1 MEGFTKEIS
10 KKNIM
15 KKILIT
21 GGAGFIGAHVVK
33 HFVKKYTNDQIINL
47 DCLTYAAEP
56 KNLADVESCENYKFL
71 KININNAENIDDVFK
86 DHSITHVIHLA
97 AESHVDRSIENSID
111 FALTNVIGTV
121 NLLNAAK
128 NNWSEDRDHLF
139 YHISTDEVYGSLGL
153 KGSFK
158 ESTKYDPK
166 SPYSASKAS
175 SDHFVRSYFSTHN
188 LPVVISNCSNNYGPF
203 QNQEKFIPKVI
214 SSLKKKEPIPIYGQG
229 KNIRDWLHV
238 KDHVS
243 AIEKIFNEGE
253 VGETYNVGGGYEI
266 SNLQLVIKI
275 IKVYSELYP
284 SGYDYNQLISFVDD
298 RKGHDFRYSIDSSK
312 IQSMLGWSSK
322 INFEDGIKKTIK
334 WYVEEN

>member
-56 KNLADVESCENYKFL
+56 KNLTDVESCENYKFL

-253 VGETYNVGGGYEI
+253 VGETYNIGGGYEI

>member
-1 MEGFTKEIS
+1 
-10 KKNIM
+10 M

-47 DCLTYAAEP
+47 DCLTYAAEL
-56 KNLADVESCENYKFL
+56 KNLTDIESHENYKFL
-71 KININNAENIDDVFK
+71 KININNAKDVDDVFK
-86 DHSITHVIHLA
+86 KHNITHVIHLA

-128 NNWSEDRDHLF
+128 NNWSNNGDHLF

-153 KGSFK
+153 CGSFK

-175 SDHFVRSYFSTHN
+175 SDHFVRSYYNTHN
-188 LPVVISNCSNNYGPF
+188 LPIVISNCSNNYGPF
-203 QNQEKFIPKVI
+203 QHNEKFIPTIIKSIKQKKV
-214 SSLKKKEPIPIYGQG
+214 LPIYGDG
-229 KNIRDWLHV
+229 SNIRDWLYV
-238 KDHVS
+238 GDHVL
-243 AIEKIFNEGE
+243 AIEIIFNKGK
-253 VGETYNVGGGYEI
+253 VGESYNVGGGFEI
-266 SNLQLVIKI
+266 SNKDLVLKI
-275 IKVYSELYP
+275 IEFYKKLTN
-284 SGYDYNQLISFVDD
+284 DNFNFNQLIKYVDD

-312 IQSMLGWSSK
+312 LKQELGWEPK
-322 INFEDGIKKTIK
+322 INFNKGLIKTIN
-334 WYVEEN
+334 WYSENI

>member
-56 KNLADVESCENYKFL
+56 KNLTDVESCENYKFL

-97 AESHVDRSIENSID
+97 AESNVDRSIENSID

-253 VGETYNVGGGYEI
+253 VGETYNIGGGYEI

>member
-56 KNLADVESCENYKFL
+56 KNLADVEACENYKFL

-253 VGETYNVGGGYEI
+253 VGETYNIGGGYEI

>member
-71 KININNAENIDDVFK
+71 KININDAENIDDVFK

-121 NLLNAAK
+121 NLLNSAK

-175 SDHFVRSYFSTHN
+175 SDHFVRSYFTTHN
-188 LPVVISNCSNNYGPF
+188 LPIVISNCSNNYGPF

-229 KNIRDWLHV
+229 KNIRDWLYV

-253 VGETYNVGGGYEI
+253 VGETYNIGGGYEI
-266 SNLQLVIKI
+266 SNLQLVVKI

-284 SGYDYNQLISFVDD
+284 CGYDYNQLISFVDD

-312 IQSMLGWSSK
+312 IQSTLGWSSK

>member
-1 MEGFTKEIS
+1 
-10 KKNIM
+10 M

-47 DCLTYAAEP
+47 DCLTYAAEL
-56 KNLADVESCENYKFL
+56 KNLSDIESYENYKFL
-71 KININNAENIDDVFK
+71 KININNAKDVDDVFK
-86 DHSITHVIHLA
+86 KHNITHVIHLA

-128 NNWSEDRDHLF
+128 NNWNNNGDHLF

-153 KGSFK
+153 GGSFK

-175 SDHFVRSYFSTHN
+175 SDHFVRSYYNTHN
-188 LPVVISNCSNNYGPF
+188 LPIVISNCSNNYGPF
-203 QNQEKFIPKVI
+203 QHNEKFIPTIIKSIKQKKV
-214 SSLKKKEPIPIYGQG
+214 LPIYGDG
-229 KNIRDWLHV
+229 SNIRDWLYV
-238 KDHVS
+238 GDHVL
-243 AIEKIFNEGE
+243 AIEIIFNKGK
-253 VGETYNVGGGYEI
+253 VGESYNVGGGFEI
-266 SNLQLVIKI
+266 SNKDLVLKI
-275 IKVYSELYP
+275 IEFYKKLTN
-284 SGYDYNQLISFVDD
+284 DNFNFNQLIKYVDD

-312 IQSMLGWSSK
+312 LKQELGWEPK
-322 INFEDGIKKTIK
+322 INFNKGLIKTIN
-334 WYVEEN
+334 WYSENI

>member
-1 MEGFTKEIS
+1 
-10 KKNIM
+10 M
-15 KKILIT
+15 KRILIT

-56 KNLADVESCENYKFL
+56 KNLVDIESFENYKFL
-71 KININNAENIDDVFK
+71 KININNAKDLENVFK
-86 DHSITHVIHLA
+86 KYSITHVIHLA

-128 NNWSEDRDHLF
+128 NNWIDNGEHLF

-153 KGSFK
+153 EDSFK

-175 SDHFVRSYFSTHN
+175 SDHFVRSYFNTHN
-188 LPVVISNCSNNYGPF
+188 LPIVISNCSNNYGPY
-203 QNQEKFIPKVI
+203 QNKEKFIPTIIK
-214 SSLKKKEPIPIYGQG
+214 SLIDRSQIPIYGEG
-229 KNIRDWLHV
+229 KNIRDWLFVH
-238 KDHVS
+238 DHVL
-243 AIEKIFNEGE
+243 AIEKVFNEGGI
-253 VGETYNVGGGYEI
+253 GETYNIGGGYEI
-266 SNLQLVIKI
+266 SNLDLVYKI
-275 IKVYSELYP
+275 IEIYDNLDP
-284 SGYDYNQLISFVDD
+284 SDFNYRDLVSFVDD

-312 IQSMLGWSSK
+312 IQSELDWSPK
-322 INFEDGIKKTIK
+322 MKFDDGIKTTINWFK
-334 WYVEEN
+334 NKN

>member
-1 MEGFTKEIS
+1 
-10 KKNIM
+10 M
-15 KKILIT
+15 KRILIT

-33 HFVKKYTNDQIINL
+33 HFVKKYTNDLIINL

-56 KNLADVESCENYKFL
+56 KNLADIESCENYKFL
-71 KININNAENIDDVFK
+71 KININNAKDLDNVFK
-86 DHSITHVIHLA
+86 KYNITHIIHLA

-128 NNWSEDRDHLF
+128 NNWNDDRDHLF

-153 KGSFK
+153 EGSFT

-175 SDHFVRSYFSTHN
+175 SDHFVKSYFNTHN

-203 QNQEKFIPKVI
+203 QNKEKFIPTVI
-214 SSLKKKEPIPIYGQG
+214 KSLIYRKQIPVYGEG
-229 KNIRDWLHV
+229 KNIRDWLYV
-238 KDHVS
+238 NDHVL
-243 AIEKIFNEGE
+243 AIEKIFNQGII
-253 VGETYNVGGGYEI
+253 GETYNIGGGYEI
-266 SNLQLVIKI
+266 SNLELVYKI
-275 IKVYSELYP
+275 IDMYNDLNP
-284 SGYDYNQLISFVDD
+284 SDFNSKELISFVDD

-312 IQSMLGWSSK
+312 IQSELNWSPK
-322 INFEDGIKKTIK
+322 MKFDEGLKTTINWFKNK
-334 WYVEEN
+334 N

>member
-1 MEGFTKEIS
+1 LEGFTKEIS

-71 KININNAENIDDVFK
+71 KININDAENIDDVFK

-121 NLLNAAK
+121 NLLNSAK

-175 SDHFVRSYFSTHN
+175 SDHFVRSYFNTHN
-188 LPVVISNCSNNYGPF
+188 LPIVISNCSNNYGPF

-229 KNIRDWLHV
+229 KNIRDWLYV

-253 VGETYNVGGGYEI
+253 VGETYNIGGGYEI
-266 SNLQLVIKI
+266 SNLQLVVKI

-284 SGYDYNQLISFVDD
+284 CGYDYNQLISFVDD

-312 IQSMLGWSSK
+312 IQSTLGWSSK

>member
-188 LPVVISNCSNNYGPF
+188 LPIVISNCSNNYGPF

-253 VGETYNVGGGYEI
+253 VGETYNIGGGYEI

>member
-1 MEGFTKEIS
+1 
-10 KKNIM
+10 M

-47 DCLTYAAEP
+47 DCLTYAAEL
-56 KNLADVESCENYKFL
+56 KNLSDIESYENYKFL
-71 KININNAENIDDVFK
+71 KININNAKDVDDVFK
-86 DHSITHVIHLA
+86 KYNITHVIHLA

-128 NNWSEDRDHLF
+128 NNWSNHGDHLF

-153 KGSFK
+153 CGSFK

-175 SDHFVRSYFSTHN
+175 SDHFVRSYYNTHN
-188 LPVVISNCSNNYGPF
+188 LPIVISNCSNNYGPF
-203 QNQEKFIPKVI
+203 QHDEKFIPTIIKSIKQKKV
-214 SSLKKKEPIPIYGQG
+214 LPIYGDG
-229 KNIRDWLHV
+229 SNIRDWLYV
-238 KDHVS
+238 SDHVL
-243 AIEKIFNEGE
+243 AIEIIFNKGK
-253 VGETYNVGGGYEI
+253 VGESYNVGGGFEI
-266 SNLQLVIKI
+266 SNKDLVLKI
-275 IKVYSELYP
+275 IEFYKKLTN
-284 SGYDYNQLISFVDD
+284 DNFNFNQLIKYVDD

-312 IQSMLGWSSK
+312 LKRKLGWEPK
-322 INFEDGIKKTIK
+322 TNFHDGLINTIN
-334 WYVEEN
+334 WYSENI

>member
-1 MEGFTKEIS
+1 
-10 KKNIM
+10 M

-47 DCLTYAAEP
+47 DCLTYAAEL
-56 KNLADVESCENYKFL
+56 KNLTDIESHENYKFL
-71 KININNAENIDDVFK
+71 KININNAKDVDDVFK
-86 DHSITHVIHLA
+86 KHNITHVIHLA

-128 NNWSEDRDHLF
+128 NNWNNNGDHLF

-153 KGSFK
+153 GGSFK

-175 SDHFVRSYFSTHN
+175 SDHFVRSYYNTHN
-188 LPVVISNCSNNYGPF
+188 LPIVISNCSNNYGPF
-203 QNQEKFIPKVI
+203 QHNEKFIPTIIKSIKQKKV
-214 SSLKKKEPIPIYGQG
+214 LPIYGDG
-229 KNIRDWLHV
+229 SNIRDWLYV
-238 KDHVS
+238 GDHVL
-243 AIEKIFNEGE
+243 AIEIIFNKGK
-253 VGETYNVGGGYEI
+253 VGESYNVGGGFEI
-266 SNLQLVIKI
+266 SNKDLVLKI
-275 IKVYSELYP
+275 IEFYKKLTN
-284 SGYDYNQLISFVDD
+284 DNFNFNQLIKYVDD

-312 IQSMLGWSSK
+312 LKRKLGWEPK
-322 INFEDGIKKTIK
+322 TNFHDGLINTIN
-334 WYVEEN
+334 WYSENI

>member
-253 VGETYNVGGGYEI
+253 VGETYNIGGGYEI

>member
-1 MEGFTKEIS
+1 
-10 KKNIM
+10 M
-15 KKILIT
+15 KRILIT

-33 HFVKKYTNDQIINL
+33 HFVKKYTNDLIINL

-56 KNLADVESCENYKFL
+56 KNLADIESCENYKFL
-71 KININNAENIDDVFK
+71 KININNAKDLDNVFK
-86 DHSITHVIHLA
+86 KYNITHIIHLA

-128 NNWSEDRDHLF
+128 NNWNDDRDHLF

-153 KGSFK
+153 EGSFT

-175 SDHFVRSYFSTHN
+175 SDHFVKSYFNTHN

-203 QNQEKFIPKVI
+203 QNKEKFIPTVI
-214 SSLKKKEPIPIYGQG
+214 KSLIYKKQIPVYGEG
-229 KNIRDWLHV
+229 KNIRDWLYV
-238 KDHVS
+238 NDHVL
-243 AIEKIFNEGE
+243 AIEKIFNQGII
-253 VGETYNVGGGYEI
+253 GETYNIGGGYEI
-266 SNLQLVIKI
+266 SNLELVYKI
-275 IKVYSELYP
+275 IDMYNDLNP
-284 SGYDYNQLISFVDD
+284 SDFNSKELISFVDD

-312 IQSMLGWSSK
+312 IQSELNWSPK
-322 INFEDGIKKTIK
+322 MKFDEGLKTTINWFKNK
-334 WYVEEN
+334 N

>member
-1 MEGFTKEIS
+1 
-10 KKNIM
+10 M

-71 KININNAENIDDVFK
+71 KININDAENIDDVFK

-175 SDHFVRSYFSTHN
+175 SDHFVRSYFTTHN
-188 LPVVISNCSNNYGPF
+188 LPIVISNCSNNYGPF

-229 KNIRDWLHV
+229 KNIRDWLYV

-253 VGETYNVGGGYEI
+253 VGETYNIGGGYEI
-266 SNLQLVIKI
+266 SNLQLVVKI

-284 SGYDYNQLISFVDD
+284 CGYDYNQLISFVDD

-312 IQSMLGWSSK
+312 IQSTLGWSSK

>member
-71 KININNAENIDDVFK
+71 KININDAENIDDVFK

-175 SDHFVRSYFSTHN
+175 SDHFVRSYFTTHN
-188 LPVVISNCSNNYGPF
+188 LPIVISNCSNNYGPF

-229 KNIRDWLHV
+229 KNIRDWLYV

-253 VGETYNVGGGYEI
+253 VGETYNIGGGYEI
-266 SNLQLVIKI
+266 SNLQLVVKI

-284 SGYDYNQLISFVDD
+284 CGYDYNQLISFVDD

-312 IQSMLGWSSK
+312 IQSTLGWSSK

>member
-1 MEGFTKEIS
+1 
-10 KKNIM
+10 M

-47 DCLTYAAEP
+47 DCLTYAAEL
-56 KNLADVESCENYKFL
+56 KNLSDIESYENYKFL
-71 KININNAENIDDVFK
+71 KININNAKDIDDVFK
-86 DHSITHVIHLA
+86 KYNITHVIHLA

-128 NNWSEDRDHLF
+128 KNWSDDRNHLF

-153 KGSFK
+153 GGSFK

-175 SDHFVRSYFSTHN
+175 SDHFVRSYYNTHN
-188 LPVVISNCSNNYGPF
+188 LPIVISNCSNNYGPF
-203 QNQEKFIPKVI
+203 QHHEKFIPTIIKAI
-214 SSLKKKEPIPIYGQG
+214 KQKKALPIYGDG
-229 KNIRDWLHV
+229 SNIRDWLYIS
-238 KDHVS
+238 DHVL
-243 AIEKIFNEGE
+243 AIESIFNNGK
-253 VGETYNVGGGYEI
+253 VGESYNVGGGFEI
-266 SNLQLVIKI
+266 SNKDLALKI
-275 IKVYSELYP
+275 IEFYKKLNN
-284 SGYDYNQLISFVDD
+284 DNFNFNQLIKYVDD

-312 IQSMLGWSSK
+312 LKKKLGWKPK
-322 INFEDGIKKTIK
+322 INFHEGLIKTIN
-334 WYVEEN
+334 WYSENL

>member
-1 MEGFTKEIS
+1 
-10 KKNIM
+10 M

-47 DCLTYAAEP
+47 DCLTYAAEL
-56 KNLADVESCENYKFL
+56 KNLSDIESYENYKFL
-71 KININNAENIDDVFK
+71 KININNAKDVDDVFK
-86 DHSITHVIHLA
+86 KHNITHVIHLA

-128 NNWSEDRDHLF
+128 NNWNNNGDHLF

-153 KGSFK
+153 GGSFK

-175 SDHFVRSYFSTHN
+175 SDHFVRSYYNTHN
-188 LPVVISNCSNNYGPF
+188 LPIVISNCSNNYGPF
-203 QNQEKFIPKVI
+203 QHHEKFIPTIIKAI
-214 SSLKKKEPIPIYGQG
+214 KQKKALPIYGDG
-229 KNIRDWLHV
+229 SNIRDWLYV
-238 KDHVS
+238 SDHVL
-243 AIEKIFNEGE
+243 AIESIFNNGK
-253 VGETYNVGGGYEI
+253 VGESYNVGGGFEI
-266 SNLQLVIKI
+266 SNKDLALKI
-275 IKVYSELYP
+275 IEFYKKLNN
-284 SGYDYNQLISFVDD
+284 DNFNFNQLIKYVDD

-312 IQSMLGWSSK
+312 LKKKLGWKPK
-322 INFEDGIKKTIK
+322 INFHEGLIKTIN
-334 WYVEEN
+334 WYSENL

>member
-71 KININNAENIDDVFK
+71 KININDAENIDDVFK

-121 NLLNAAK
+121 NLLNSAK

-175 SDHFVRSYFSTHN
+175 SDHFVRSYFNTHN
-188 LPVVISNCSNNYGPF
+188 LPIVISNCSNNYGPF

-229 KNIRDWLHV
+229 KNIRDWLYV

-253 VGETYNVGGGYEI
+253 VGETYNIGGGYEI
-266 SNLQLVIKI
+266 SNLQLVVKI

-284 SGYDYNQLISFVDD
+284 CGYDYNQLISFVDD

-312 IQSMLGWSSK
+312 IQSTLGWSSK